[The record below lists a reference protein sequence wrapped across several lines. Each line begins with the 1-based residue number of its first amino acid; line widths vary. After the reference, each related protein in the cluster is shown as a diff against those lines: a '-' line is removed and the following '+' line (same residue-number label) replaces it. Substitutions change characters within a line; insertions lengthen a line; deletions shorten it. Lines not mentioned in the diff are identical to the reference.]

1 MNRIKKLDGHLAR
14 MVSSKRVGFAQ
25 VSSLQ
30 TAAGQVTVNV
40 TEFNTLETLI
50 TQKNRIVKLEA
61 GKLAIFSA
69 KKLILLA
76 TLLGSALWIN
86 SGQATFDSQR
96 R

>member
-1 MNRIKKLDGHLAR
+1 VNRIKKLDGHLTR

-61 GKLAIFSA
+61 GKLSHFFS
-69 KKLILLA
+69 
-76 TLLGSALWIN
+76 
-86 SGQATFDSQR
+86 
-96 R
+96 